1 MDDLKRT
8 VLYQDHVAAGAT
20 MVDFGGWGM
29 PVQYP
34 TGIVAEHLYTRSFCS
49 LFDVSHM
56 GRFLVEGPGRVA
68 FLQHVVTSN
77 VAALELGKAQYC
89 IIPDEDGSA
98 VDDAYLCRFEE
109 DRILFVVNAANIDK
123 DKSHLSACIKGYDCK
138 ITDISKEWGAIA
150 VQGPKS
156 RELMEILSGGEQ
168 ITDPAKNALNI
179 IKLEGHE
186 VRVANTGYTGE
197 PVGFEVYVRTEDTSW
212 LWNRLIELGAKP
224 AGLGARDTLRLEAGL
239 PLYGHEMGLDASG
252 KRMPIFAVGLASF
265 AVNFAEEK
273 GAFIGRDALQAQ
285 KEANEKIKKKDY
297 SAIDVLP
304 RKIRAIELID
314 RGVIRAGMEIYKDDK
329 HVGWVTSGTM
339 VPYFVTEGE
348 GADLKLTEQ
357 TGKRAIGFCYVDS
370 DIRKDD
376 IVEVD
381 VRGRR
386 LKAVIKLK
394 HIKTGESPYV
404 VPVIR

>member
-20 MVDFGGWGM
+20 MVDFGGWDM

-56 GRFLVEGPGRVA
+56 GRFLVEGPDRVA

-123 DKSHLSACIKGYDCK
+123 DKSHLSERIKGYDCK

-404 VPVIR
+404 VPVIK

>member
-1 MDDLKRT
+1 MGDLKRT
-8 VLYQDHVAAGAT
+8 VLYEDHVAAGAT
-20 MVDFGGWGM
+20 MVDFGGWDM

-34 TGIVAEHLYTRSFCS
+34 SGIVAEHLYTRSFCS

-56 GRFLVEGPGRVA
+56 GRFLVEGPDCLA

-77 VAALELGKAQYC
+77 VASVETGKAQYC
-89 IIPDEDGSA
+89 IIPDSDGSA
-98 VDDAYLCRFEE
+98 VDDAYICRFEE
-109 DRILFVVNAANIDK
+109 DRLLFVVNAANIDK
-123 DKSHLSACIKGYDCK
+123 DKAHLNAHLAGYDCK
-138 ITDISKEWGAIA
+138 ITDISKQWAAIA

-156 RELMEILSGGEQ
+156 RELMEVLSGGTQ
-168 ITDPAKNALNI
+168 ITEPVKNALNTLS
-179 IKLEGHE
+179 LEGHE
-186 VRVANTGYTGE
+186 VKVANTGYTGE
-197 PVGFEVYVRTEDTSW
+197 PVGFEVYVKTGDASW

-239 PLYGHEMGLDASG
+239 PLYGHEMGLDPSG

-273 GAFIGRDALQAQ
+273 GAFIGRDALLVQ
-285 KEANEKIKKKDY
+285 KHANEKIKKKDY
-297 SAIDVLP
+297 SDIAALP
-304 RKIRAIELID
+304 RRIRAIELVD
-314 RGVIRAGMEIYKDDK
+314 RGVMRAGMEIYKDGK

-339 VPYFVTEGE
+339 VPYYITEGVD
-348 GADLKLTEQ
+348 ADVALTEQ
-357 TGKRAIGFCYVDS
+357 TGRRAIGFCYVDS

-386 LKAVIKLK
+386 LKAKIKLK
-394 HIKTGESPYV
+394 HIKTGESPFV
-404 VPVIR
+404 TAI